1 MQAHP
6 GLTTLRAVHD
16 NNSESEL
23 IMAGLDDLMNQIP
36 VADIASK
43 LGADQGEV
51 NQAIQTLVPT
61 LLGTLQENVAAD
73 DIDSSELEST
83 VVAEGQTD
91 LLDGG
96 VVVDQIDENQGNQM
110 VEIDES
116 QGNQMV
122 ASLFGGN
129 DTNQVASALAGA
141 GAPGGDLIRRLLP
154 MLAPIVLAYV
164 GRQFSQRGAT
174 GAQAQAAPGGGMA
187 DVLGSILGGG
197 APQGG
202 AAANNPL
209 GSILGSVLGG
219 GQGGAIG
226 NILGGLLRGGR

>member
-1 MQAHP
+1 
-6 GLTTLRAVHD
+6 
-16 NNSESEL
+16 
-23 IMAGLDDLMNQIP
+23 MAGLDDLFNQIP
-36 VADIASK
+36 VADIANK

-61 LLGTLQENVAAD
+61 LLGTLHENVAAE
-73 DIDSSELEST
+73 DIDSSQLEST

-96 VVVDQIDENQGNQM
+96 VVVDQ
-110 VEIDES
+110 IDES

-129 DTNQVASALAGA
+129 DTNQVASALSGA
-141 GAPGGDLIRRLLP
+141 GAPGGDLIKRLLP

-164 GRQFSQRGAT
+164 GRQFSQRNQAGT
-174 GAQAQAAPGGGMA
+174 GAQAQAAPGGGMG
-187 DVLGSILGGG
+187 DLLGSILGGG
-197 APQGG
+197 APAGG
-202 AAANNPL
+202 AAAGNNPL
-209 GSILGSVLGG
+209 GSILGGVLGG
-219 GQGGAIG
+219 GQGGALG

>member
-1 MQAHP
+1 
-6 GLTTLRAVHD
+6 
-16 NNSESEL
+16 
-23 IMAGLDDLMNQIP
+23 MAGLDDLFNQIP
-36 VADIASK
+36 VADIANK

-61 LLGTLQENVAAD
+61 LLGTLQENVQAD
-73 DIDSSELEST
+73 DIDSVHLEKT
-83 VVAEGQTD
+83 VIAEGESD

-96 VVVDQIDENQGNQM
+96 VNVDQLDEN
-110 VEIDES
+110 

-129 DTNQVASALAGA
+129 DTNKVASALAGG
-141 GAPGGDLIRRLLP
+141 GAPGGDLIKRLLP

-164 GRQFSQRGAT
+164 GRQFQQRSAGA
-174 GAQAQAAPGGGMA
+174 GAGASAQAAPGGGMG
-187 DVLGSILGGG
+187 DILGSILGG
-197 APQGG
+197 ASGG
-202 AAANNPL
+202 AGANNPL

-219 GQGGAIG
+219 GQAGGQGGALG

>member
-1 MQAHP
+1 
-6 GLTTLRAVHD
+6 
-16 NNSESEL
+16 
-23 IMAGLDDLMNQIP
+23 MAGLDDLFNQIP

-43 LGADQGEV
+43 LGADPSEV
-51 NQAIQTLVPT
+51 QQAVQTLVPT
-61 LLGTLQENVAAD
+61 LLGTMHENVQAE
-73 DIDSSELEST
+73 DIDSTHLESAA
-83 VVAEGQTD
+83 VATGQSD

-96 VVVDQIDENQGNQM
+96 VNVDQLDEN
-110 VEIDES
+110 

-129 DTNQVASALAGA
+129 DTNQVASALSGA
-141 GAPGGDLIRRLLP
+141 GAPGGDLIKRLLP

-164 GRQFSQRGAT
+164 GRQFSQRGAA
-174 GAQAQAAPGGGMA
+174 GAGAAQAQAQAGPGGGMG

-197 APQGG
+197 GAMGG
-202 AAANNPL
+202 GNPL
-209 GSILGSVLGG
+209 GSILGGVLGG

>member
-1 MQAHP
+1 
-6 GLTTLRAVHD
+6 
-16 NNSESEL
+16 
-23 IMAGLDDLMNQIP
+23 MAGLDDLFDQIP
-36 VADIASK
+36 VADIANK

-61 LLGTLQENVAAD
+61 LLGTLHENVAAE
-73 DIDSSELEST
+73 DIDSSQLEST

-96 VVVDQIDENQGNQM
+96 VVVDQIDEG
-110 VEIDES
+110 

-129 DTNQVASALAGA
+129 DTNQVASALSGA
-141 GAPGGDLIRRLLP
+141 GAPGGDLIKRLLP

-164 GRQFSQRGAT
+164 GRQFSQRNQAGAGA
-174 GAQAQAAPGGGMA
+174 GAQAQAAPGGGMG
-187 DVLGSILGGG
+187 DLLGSILGGG
-197 APQGG
+197 APAGG
-202 AAANNPL
+202 AAAGNNPL